1 MDTSKEVR
9 LRLRFYK
16 DLDENIQ
23 TISRKFETYSEK
35 KCVLKLKGNHIWMNV
50 TADKKA
56 YWSPHLHIELEK
68 TTENTTHIRGLF
80 GPDPTLWTFF
90 MFLHFMIAGVFLI
103 FSMIAYSDFTL
114 KNSTQTDLLI
124 MMVMVFLWFLLYVIA
139 KNIREKGADQMDELE
154 QQFLKIIE

>member
-50 TADKKA
+50 TADKKPIGRPI
-56 YWSPHLHIELEK
+56 Y
-68 TTENTTHIRGLF
+68 
-80 GPDPTLWTFF
+80 TLN
-90 MFLHFMIAGVFLI
+90 
-103 FSMIAYSDFTL
+103 L
-114 KNSTQTDLLI
+114 KN
-124 MMVMVFLWFLLYVIA
+124 
-139 KNIREKGADQMDELE
+139 N
-154 QQFLKIIE
+154 